1 MDAIVVGIDVSKNRL
16 DVAVRPTGEVF
27 AVVRDAEGLDALV
40 ARLKP
45 LAPVA
50 VALRRPAGTRR
61 WWRRA
66 SRRRTCPS
74 WW

>member
-50 VALRRPAGTRR
+50 VAV
-61 WWRRA
+61 
-66 SRRRTCPS
+66 
-74 WW
+74 

>member
-50 VALRRPAGTRR
+50 VAVEATGGTRR